1 MAESKHLILAPSR
14 EAAIASDASST
25 PLTHRLVFGALA
37 GMGAATFYHPLDVI
51 RVQMQTEGVQYKN
64 TMDAAT
70 KIYSRSGL
78 VEGLYAGV
86 SAAYLRQWM
95 YGSFRI
101 GIYSYLLEQ
110 TQNEN
115 ERMGRDKN
123 DIPFSRK
130 LAMGC
135 CSGGIGSFIGTPSEL
150 ALVRLSA
157 DSKLP
162 PAERRN
168 YANVV
173 DCIVR
178 ISKEEGVTNLWRGV
192 TPTVLRATVLS
203 SAQLGE
209 FFFQSFVFHS
219 CASIHVPTSVFAFT
233 RRHVRNQGPLE
244 QQWLVWTQWQLG
256 LRLTDDVLLHL
267 VFFFC
272 SKHCCK
278 SF

>member
-1 MAESKHLILAPSR
+1 MAESKHHLILAPTR
-14 EAAIASDASST
+14 EAEISSDASST

-37 GMGAATFYHPLDVI
+37 GMGAATYCHPLDVI
-51 RVQMQTEGVQYKN
+51 RVQMQTEGAQYKN
-64 TMDAAT
+64 TMDAMA
-70 KIYSRSGL
+70 KIYCRSGL

-115 ERMGRDKN
+115 ERMGRGKN

-135 CSGGIGSFIGTPSEL
+135 CSGGVGSFIGTPSEL

-173 DCIVR
+173 DCIIRV
-178 ISKEEGVTNLWRGV
+178 SKEEGVTNLWRGV
-192 TPTVLRATVLS
+192 TPTVLRAIVLS
-203 SAQLGE
+203 SAQLGK
-209 FFFQSFVFHS
+209 FSFQIACRSFTL
-219 CASIHVPTSVFAFT
+219 CTHVPTSAFT
-233 RRHVRNQGPLE
+233 RRHVRNKGLLE

-256 LRLTDDVLLHL
+256 LRPTYDVLLHL